1 MKYVFSNMGNKYLLL
16 SCFRIF
22 FIFKNK
28 LICCFFILMI
38 DRSEIKMFRMNFT
51 VVFLNVYFI
60 TNVVYGAQIFAF
72 VPIYGQSHWN
82 VMDAVLQTLV
92 SAGHN
97 VTVITPFIKKEKI
110 ENYTQI
116 DSSFY
121 MTRSASAPFKRVA
134 GSDGIQYLMKTH
146 LTACEAIYKRKDFW
160 TVLESKK
167 YDLFVT
173 QLLGSGCD
181 SLNGEFGNP
190 LITSYTSTLNV
201 ALASPKIFWDRFL
214 NTYDYLH
221 SISKSWWYN
230 REATVIGRNYFGK
243 DVPDSYTLMEKIS
256 LVFINSHFSFNL
268 PRPWVPNLIEIGGIH
283 VTDPKPLPK
292 DIQLFIDNAPEGVI
306 YFSFGSTVKMDSL
319 PTKMQ
324 ISLQEAFAELPQ
336 RILWKYDGEVMENQ
350 PNNVMIKKW
359 FPQRDIMA
367 HSKLKLFIYH
377 GGLSGINEAIINQV
391 PILGIPLFSDQYRNM
406 VNAVFMGMGLS
417 LDYKTLD
424 KQSVLTAA
432 KEIINNKK
440 YKQNVK
446 KLYQTFK
453 DRPMSPNALVTYWTN
468 YVINHNGTEHMNS
481 ASNKMIWYQ
490 YHNLDIILIIILVSI
505 IINDK
510 WYQLSM
516 VSRESPDP

>member
-1 MKYVFSNMGNKYLLL
+1 
-16 SCFRIF
+16 
-22 FIFKNK
+22 
-28 LICCFFILMI
+28 
-38 DRSEIKMFRMNFT
+38 MFRMNFT

-60 TNVVYGAQIFAF
+60 TTVVYGAQIFAF

-121 MTRSASAPFKRVA
+121 MTRSASAPFKSIA
-134 GSDGIQYLMKTH
+134 GSDGLEYLIKTH
-146 LTACEAIYKRKDFW
+146 LTACQAIYKRKDFW

-181 SLNGEFGNP
+181 SYIAYKLQVPMIAVTTSAMPTWLNGEFGNP

-214 NTYDYLH
+214 NTYDYLR

-256 LVFINSHFSFNL
+256 LVFINSHFSFHL

-292 DIQLFIDNAPEGVI
+292 DIQLFIDNSPDGVI

-319 PTKMQ
+319 PAKMQ
-324 ISLQEAFAELPQ
+324 ISLQEAFSELPQ

-377 GGLSGINEAIINQV
+377 GGLSGLNEAIINQV
-391 PILGIPLFSDQYRNM
+391 PILGIPLFSDQHRNM
-406 VNAVFMGMGLS
+406 ANAAFMGMGLS

-424 KQSVLTAA
+424 KQSVLTAT

-453 DRPMSPNALVTYWTN
+453 DRPMSSNALVTYWTD
-468 YVINHNGTEHMNS
+468 YVINHNGTEHMHS
-481 ASNKMIWYQ
+481 ASNKMCWYQ
-490 YHNLDIILIIILVSI
+490 YHNLDIILVIILVVISLLVIVLYTLTIITRSI
-505 IINDK
+505 IKYFHLKQIK
-510 WYQLSM
+510 T
-516 VSRESPDP
+516 E